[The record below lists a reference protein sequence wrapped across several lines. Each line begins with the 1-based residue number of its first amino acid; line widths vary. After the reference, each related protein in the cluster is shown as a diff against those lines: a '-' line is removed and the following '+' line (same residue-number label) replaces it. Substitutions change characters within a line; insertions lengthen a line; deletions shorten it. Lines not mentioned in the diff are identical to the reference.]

1 MWKEIESAIISSLQ
15 SIKKELLKGDIK
27 THIEIKMV
35 DDELHM
41 LEMQDG
47 KEVNRKT
54 IVVPE
59 QDRDT
64 TVSQWNFVQQLK
76 KKHTF
81 TKVLKAINSSRN
93 LIHSDSVWQKN
104 IINLMGKSYT
114 LDELTKAVKE
124 DVQLLNVQD
133 IENSRDIYQNQ
144 YIQSSV
150 KEEKNIAL
158 QSVYQALLSKF
169 FMEHDDVKK
178 YIVLQDLL
186 KEGSVIHEVK
196 MDDGSVEYQRDGEVM
211 KGDLIRSYPSLKKIV
226 HSDGKKSRMSKES
239 QVIAY
244 GLVGS
249 WAVYKEESAKRN
261 IGLYPQKIAVIKS
274 WSAIVIANND
284 SKLRFG
290 KGQYEAISGKDM
302 AIQGNMLYRMAMNY
316 ESQMHDIP
324 VAFNGKLYKSR
335 IHAIMSSFVDNVEIG
350 GINEEIGFDELW
362 KHYGEKMGTH
372 KKQLVSQ
379 ESKVLQ
385 QYFDVNKQQHS
396 LLKNLLD
403 NRVFVMWGIMGNDR
417 ITMLS
422 PNAYLL
428 VAKQSS
434 LLNSKSKENQ
444 QALMKWILR
453 NKDWKETLGNPDREV
468 NIKSFV
474 RDITG
479 QYDMQFIDDNVTELK
494 ELQNSYN
501 DWLRYSPIPEGVLP
515 DDLGKSF
522 IESLV
527 KTKYDGAIVANE
539 ELYNYLLVHG
549 ADIGKHIVRSVDT
562 LNEIKDSPFM
572 IIGLVTGVFLSIL
585 HNEMNVFDTMKVE
598 IMDIIVKEK
607 KEFVIGRKERDA
619 LRNYMETLGLQSFE
633 LKDEVSEGGGASERK
648 EQVEI
653 SDQEEERKGS
663 MEKLVQVF
671 VINEKDVRFRA

>member
-15 SIKKELLKGDIK
+15 SIKKELLKGTIK

-47 KEVNRKT
+47 KETKRKT

-59 QDRDT
+59 QERDT

-81 TKVLKAINSSRN
+81 TNLLKAINSSRN

-124 DVQLLNVQD
+124 DVQSFNVSD
-133 IENSRDIYQNQ
+133 IENSRDIYQSQ

-150 KEEKNIAL
+150 TEEKNVAL

-226 HSDGKKSRMSKES
+226 HIDGQKSRLLRDS
-239 QVIAY
+239 QVVSFD
-244 GLVGS
+244 LVGS
-249 WAVYKEESAKRN
+249 WAVYKQESAKRN
-261 IGLYPQKIAVIKS
+261 IQIHPQKIPVIKS
-274 WSAIVIANND
+274 WNAIVIANND

-290 KGQYEAISGKDM
+290 KGHYEAVSGKEM

-335 IHAIMSSFVDNVEIG
+335 IHAIMSLFLENVEMG

-362 KHYGEKMGTH
+362 KQYGEKMGTH
-372 KKQLVSQ
+372 KKQLISQ
-379 ESKVLQ
+379 ETKVLQ
-385 QYFDVNKQQHS
+385 QYFDVNKQQHT

-403 NRVFVMWGIMGNDR
+403 NRVFIMWGIMGNDR

-422 PNAYLL
+422 PNAYLMI
-428 VAKQSS
+428 AKQSS
-434 LLNSKSKENQ
+434 LLNSKSRINQ
-444 QALMKWILR
+444 QVLMKWILR
-453 NKDWKETLGNPDREV
+453 NKIWKDILGNPDGDST
-468 NIKSFV
+468 IKSFV

-494 ELQNSYN
+494 ELQDSYN

-522 IESLV
+522 MESLV
-527 KTKYDGAIVANE
+527 KTNYDGAIVANE

-549 ADIGKHIVRSVDT
+549 ADIGKHIVRSVET
-562 LNEIKDSPFM
+562 LDEIKDSPFM

-585 HNEMNVFDTMKVE
+585 HNEMNVFETMKVE

-607 KEFVIGRKERDA
+607 KQFEIGRKERDS

-633 LKDEVSEGGGASERK
+633 LKDEVSESGGASERK

-653 SDQEEERKGS
+653 NDQEEERKGS
-663 MEKLVQVF
+663 MDKLLQVF

>member
-1 MWKEIESAIISSLQ
+1 MLKEIESAIISSLQ
-15 SIKKELLKGDIK
+15 SIKKELLKGSIK
-27 THIEIKMV
+27 THVEIKMV

-54 IVVPE
+54 VVVPE
-59 QDRDT
+59 QERDT
-64 TVSQWNFVQQLK
+64 TVSQWNLVQQLK
-76 KKHTF
+76 KKHAF
-81 TKVLKAINSSRN
+81 TNVLKAINSSRN

-104 IINLMGKSYT
+104 IINLMGKSYS
-114 LDELTKAVKE
+114 LDELTKAVKD
-124 DVQLLNVQD
+124 DVQSFNVSD
-133 IENSRDIYQNQ
+133 IENSRSIYQSQ

-150 KEEKNIAL
+150 TEEKNIAL

-186 KEGSVIHEVK
+186 KQGSVIHEVK

-211 KGDLIRSYPSLKKIV
+211 KGELMRSYPSLKKIV
-226 HSDGKKSRMSKES
+226 HIDGKKSSMSRDRE
-239 QVIAY
+239 VISF

-249 WAVYKEESAKRN
+249 WAVYKEESVKRN
-261 IGLYPQKIAVIKS
+261 IRLYPQKIPVIKS
-274 WSAIVIANND
+274 WNAIVIANND

-290 KGQYEAISGKDM
+290 KGQYEAVSGKEM

-335 IHAIMSSFVDNVEIG
+335 IHAIMSLFLDNVEIG

-362 KHYGEKMGTH
+362 KHYSEKMGTH

-379 ESKVLQ
+379 ETKVLQ
-385 QYFDVNKQQHS
+385 QYFDVNKQQHT

-403 NRVFVMWGIMGNDR
+403 NRVFVMWGIMGHDR
-417 ITMLS
+417 ITMLN

-428 VAKQSS
+428 IAKQSS
-434 LLNSKSKENQ
+434 LLNSKSRENQ
-444 QALMKWILR
+444 QVLMKWILR
-453 NKDWKETLGNPDREV
+453 NKIWKESMGNPDREST
-468 NIKSFV
+468 IKSFI

-494 ELQNSYN
+494 ELQDAYN
-501 DWLRYSPIPEGVLP
+501 DWLRYSPISDGVLP
-515 DDLGKSF
+515 DEMGKSF
-522 IESLV
+522 LESLV

-539 ELYNYLLVHG
+539 ELYNYLVVHG

-562 LNEIKDSPFM
+562 LNEIKESPFM
-572 IIGLVTGVFLSIL
+572 IIGFVTGVFLSIL
-585 HNEMNVFDTMKVE
+585 HNEMNVFETMKVE
-598 IMDIIVKEK
+598 IMDIIAKEK
-607 KEFVIGRKERDA
+607 KEFIIGRKERDA
-619 LRNYMETLGLQSFE
+619 LRNYMDTLGLQSFE
-633 LKDEVSEGGGASERK
+633 LKDEVAEGGGASERK
-648 EQVEI
+648 ESTEI
-653 SDQEEERKGS
+653 SDLEDERKGT
-663 MEKLVQVF
+663 MEKSLQVF
-671 VINEKDVRFRA
+671 VINEKDIRFRA